1 MGVLA
6 RRIYRHPE
14 HTVVVA
20 IHIKTPFCYTFGMA
34 ADEQNQ
40 KAGRTE
46 NGQREQELQASV
58 ERMKTFLTDALLA
71 YVKTRCKEVGRP
83 FVDPV
88 YYYIFMQEWARM
100 NKETAESVVK
110 QCEEAQEPE
119 NMAVASSVYE
129 SILRR
134 YADKVT
140 QLHAIFSQ
148 SQAPGGETLPRLD
161 EALLQ
166 EADLA
171 LADFI
176 TAYPLNEFA
185 EKCATAEQQR
195 LLLSQ
200 NIGILKRHVWPR
212 IEAAAHPLRQ
222 AGTYVLKV
230 ISDEIKKKGAS

>member
-1 MGVLA
+1 M
-6 RRIYRHPE
+6 P
-14 HTVVVA
+14 
-20 IHIKTPFCYTFGMA
+20 
-34 ADEQNQ
+34 ADDHDQRYET
-40 KAGRTE
+40 ADD
-46 NGQREQELQASV
+46 GQRKKALQESV
-58 ERMKTFLTDALLA
+58 ERMKALLTDAVLE
-71 YVKTRCKEVGRP
+71 YVKAHCKEVGKP

-110 QCEEAQEPE
+110 QCEGAKDPE

-129 SILRR
+129 NILQD
-134 YADKVT
+134 YADKMT
-140 QLHAIFSQ
+140 QLHAIHTQ
-148 SQAPGGETLPRLD
+148 SQAAGGEALPRLD
-161 EALLQ
+161 ESALQ

-176 TAYPLNEFA
+176 TAYPLKEFT
-185 EKCATAEQQR
+185 EKCSTAEQQR

-230 ISDEIKKKGAS
+230 VSDEIKKKGIS